1 MSQIAWMVKRVKNQH
16 LEAREIEFLEFDN
29 QESNYWGQKCRKI
42 DILYSDVE
50 CLWNKFLFV
59 LFCPSLFEETYL
71 AKKSREH
78 VL

>member
-29 QESNYWGQKCRKI
+29 QESNYSIEAKSVVKSTYCIQM
-42 DILYSDVE
+42 LSAY
-50 CLWNKFLFV
+50 
-59 LFCPSLFEETYL
+59 ETYL